1 MKHARKSPWRLL
13 YKFHRYSGL
22 TVAVIAIIL
31 AITGIVLNHT
41 EDLQLDNRFV
51 KSAILL
57 DWYGIDAKT
66 GVTAFNIGNHWIS
79 QRAGHLYFDEQ
90 ALFKSE
96 APLLGAIAKDEFIVI
111 AHAHALTLLTFEGEI
126 VEKIEQPRPVQAI
139 GINEADAIVVKRGN
153 NNYRSDD
160 GLLSWQV
167 DMSESITWAMPS
179 QLPKDLDSQLQ
190 QHARQQILPYERVV
204 LDLHSG
210 RLFGKTGVFIVDLS
224 GVILILLAISGSWI
238 WLRHKLKS
246 LFRRKNNT

>member
-1 MKHARKSPWRLL
+1 MKNARKSPWRLL

-22 TVAVIAIIL
+22 TVAVIAIFL
-31 AITGIVLNHT
+31 ALTGIALNHT
-41 EDLQLDNRFV
+41 EDLQLDSRFV
-51 KSAILL
+51 KFSTLL

-66 GVTAFNIGNHWIS
+66 GVTAFKMGDHWVS
-79 QRAGHLYFDEQ
+79 QRAGQLYFDEL

-96 APLLGAIAKDEFIVI
+96 APLLGAIAKSEFIVI
-111 AHAHALTLLTFEGEI
+111 AQARSLILLTLQGEI
-126 VEKIEQPRPVQAI
+126 IEKIGQPLPVQAI
-139 GINEADAIVVKRGN
+139 GINEADTVVVKRGN

-179 QLPKDLDSQLQ
+179 QLPKDLDNQLQ

-210 RLFGKTGVFIVDLS
+210 RLFGNAGVFIVDLS